1 MFKRL
6 ILAVFLFAAPLL
18 ITPTA
23 QAVVDAPCNTYS
35 WTGEDDT
42 AHQMALPFSLPL
54 GDTTYDTTYVTTN
67 GTLTFGTPD
76 ANFSSY
82 PNTPSISLAG
92 YDWVTFGPNAKLSY
106 GVNDTGLCII
116 WDVRP
121 FPQSEGP
128 ITTIKLNVDISR
140 YPSWSGTIETTGW
153 LPADLRRG
161 IRFAP
166 NTEVVTISEA
176 FTVNGGRPVE
186 MQTCWDGTIIPM
198 SGTCP
203 IEPPPG
209 QCWDGS
215 TITGSQ
221 TCPPVPPDTQ
231 CWDGTWVAWSQ
242 TCPVEPTPEPTVEP
256 TPTPTPEPTLTP
268 TPEPTVTPE
277 PTPSPEPTLEP
288 SPTPSET
295 VSPTPTPV
303 PSPSQSKTEVPVVV
317 PTLTP
322 EPTPSTP
329 EEVIQ
334 EPTPSPTP
342 EPTLDPSPS
351 PTPSAEPTLESTVT
365 LENGVVLPVDVAEAL
380 EVFNSP
386 SAFLAAVITD
396 PGKVVKAFFNI
407 GADMTPE
414 KRKKAQQG
422 TVAVVL
428 VGQVIVGGVA
438 YRRRG
443 Q

>member
-6 ILAVFLFAAPLL
+6 FFAVLLVVPQFLVSLPV
-18 ITPTA
+18 A
-23 QAVVDAPCNTYS
+23 QATEAPCNTYS
-35 WTGEDDT
+35 WSNEDDN
-42 AHQMALPFSLPL
+42 AHLMTLPYALPL
-54 GDTTYDTTYVTTN
+54 GDTTYDTVYLTTN
-67 GTLTFGTPD
+67 GTLTFGIPD
-76 ANFSSY
+76 ATFHTY
-82 PNTPSISLAG
+82 PSTPSISLAG
-92 YDWVTFGPNAKLSY
+92 WDWVTWGGGNLSY
-106 GVNDTGLCII
+106 GVNESGFCIL

-121 FPQSEGP
+121 FPQSSGEF
-128 ITTIKLNVDISR
+128 THIKLTVDVTR
-140 YPSWSGTIETTGW
+140 LPTWSGVVETTGW
-153 LPADLRRG
+153 LPNDLRRG
-161 IRFAP
+161 IRFAQGE
-166 NTEVVTISEA
+166 EVVTISEA

-351 PTPSAEPTLESTVT
+351 PTPSAEPTPETTVT
-365 LENGVVLPVDVAEAL
+365 LENGVVLPVDIAEAL